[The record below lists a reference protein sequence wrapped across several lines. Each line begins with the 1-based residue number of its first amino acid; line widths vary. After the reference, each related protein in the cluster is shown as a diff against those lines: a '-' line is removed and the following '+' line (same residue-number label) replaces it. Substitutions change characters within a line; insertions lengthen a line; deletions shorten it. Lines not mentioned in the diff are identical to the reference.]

1 MRKAFVKAL
10 CEVAQKD
17 KRIMLL
23 TGDLG
28 FNILEEFKYAF
39 PERFLN
45 IGVAEANLVTVAA
58 GLSTTGYTPFIYS
71 IATFMTMRPFE
82 QIRNDVSLQKLNVKI
97 VGVGGGLSYTKAGP
111 THHSMEDIA
120 LMRMLPDMVIVA
132 PFDQDETYAA
142 TKVIARYRGPVYLRI
157 GRNPEMTVPLRKRK
171 FVLGKGMRIRKGK
184 EIALLITGPQI
195 VHALEAVSQL
205 ERKNI
210 FPSLYVFSTINPL
223 DTTLI
228 RSIVRKYPFLCTLE
242 EHRINGGFGTA
253 VLETVNDS
261 WINPFPNVLRLGLKN
276 QFTPLSAEYN
286 TLLNYHGITPEKIA
300 SAVYTFMKNKTM
312 M

>member
-1 MRKAFVKAL
+1 MRKAFVKAM

-82 QIRNDVSLQKLNVKI
+82 QIRNDISLQKLNVKI

-111 THHSMEDIA
+111 THHSVEDIA

-157 GRNPEMTVPLRKRK
+157 GRNPEMTIPLQKRK
-171 FVLGKGMRIRKGK
+171 FVLGKGMQIRQGK
-184 EIALLITGPQI
+184 EIALLITGSQI

-210 FPSLYVFSTINPL
+210 FPSLYVLNSQSSRH
-223 DTTLI
+223 D
-228 RSIVRKYPFLCTLE
+228 
-242 EHRINGGFGTA
+242 
-253 VLETVNDS
+253 
-261 WINPFPNVLRLGLKN
+261 INPFDCWKVS
-276 QFTPLSAEYN
+276 LSMH
-286 TLLNYHGITPEKIA
+286 T
-300 SAVYTFMKNKTM
+300 
-312 M
+312 